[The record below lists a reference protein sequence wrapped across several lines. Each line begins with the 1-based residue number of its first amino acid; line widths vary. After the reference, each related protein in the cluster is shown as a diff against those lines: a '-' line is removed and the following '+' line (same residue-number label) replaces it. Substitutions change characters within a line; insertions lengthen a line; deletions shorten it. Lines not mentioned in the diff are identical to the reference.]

1 MSYKLSIYLI
11 ILFIFSACGQ
21 QNFQEEST
29 GKDVYLARCAACHGD
44 ELEGKVGPKLG
55 KESNAKE
62 MPDSY
67 WIQTITKGKGSMPG
81 LSSLT
86 DQEVLLVIDYIRDL
100 QE

>member
-1 MSYKLSIYLI
+1 MNYKLSIYLI
-11 ILFIFSACGQ
+11 IAFIFCACV
-21 QNFQEEST
+21 QENIQDEST

-44 ELEGKVGPKLG
+44 ELGGKIGPKLG
-55 KESNAKE
+55 KDSNAKK
-62 MPDSY
+62 MPDNY

-81 LSSLT
+81 QNLT